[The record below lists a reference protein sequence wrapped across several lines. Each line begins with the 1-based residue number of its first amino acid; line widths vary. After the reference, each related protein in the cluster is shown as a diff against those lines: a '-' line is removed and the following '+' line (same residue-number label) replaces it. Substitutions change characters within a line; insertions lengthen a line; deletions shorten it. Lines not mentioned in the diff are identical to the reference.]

1 MCAVVLVPWCTRK
14 AFYKGK
20 GCWIVFGGSF
30 SHYCTAGHFVNG
42 SLMIETTCARPRITF
57 PFGSWSEGFSFTGGQ
72 EKKTKLYTKPKTCS
86 KIYLDFWDILRWCLQ
101 RNPKYNVPIFPASQF
116 SVLPWKAY
124 RKMFQRFAELVRRA
138 VAVCRNQSGILYANF
153 GATCFFFKYF
163 FLRMTVVG
171 KAGQANKSRKEW

>member
-72 EKKTKLYTKPKTCS
+72 EKNKVVYKTKDMQQDISGLLRYFEMMPAKKS
-86 KIYLDFWDILRWCLQ
+86 KIQCSYFSSLTIFSAAMKSV
-101 RNPKYNVPIFPASQF
+101 PKNVPKICGIGQTCCGGVQKPEWD
-116 SVLPWKAY
+116 SVRQLW
-124 RKMFQRFAELVRRA
+124 
-138 VAVCRNQSGILYANF
+138 RNL
-153 GATCFFFKYF
+153 FFFKYF

>member
-72 EKKTKLYTKPKTCS
+72 EKKQSCIQNQRHAARYIWTFEIFWDDACKEIQNTMFLFFQPHNFQCCHEKRTEKCS
-86 KIYLDFWDILRWCLQ
+86 KDLRNW
-101 RNPKYNVPIFPASQF
+101 SD
-116 SVLPWKAY
+116 VLW
-124 RKMFQRFAELVRRA
+124 RCAETRVGFCTPTLAQLV
-138 VAVCRNQSGILYANF
+138 
-153 GATCFFFKYF
+153 FFKYF